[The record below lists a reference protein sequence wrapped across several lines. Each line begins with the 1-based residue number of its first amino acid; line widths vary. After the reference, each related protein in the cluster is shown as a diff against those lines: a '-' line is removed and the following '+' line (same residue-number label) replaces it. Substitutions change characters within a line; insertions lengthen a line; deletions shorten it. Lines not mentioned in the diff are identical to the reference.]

1 MTRSP
6 FLLPLDLLPGP
17 LAQQGPYEL
26 LWGQWLA
33 LLLLAL
39 LSWAGGRGL
48 RWLTLRI
55 ARRLAAR
62 TTATWDDLLVERL
75 AGPVSF
81 GWGLLLFRLVLPSAQ
96 LYPEAASGVVAVLKA
111 LGVWAVAFA
120 AWRTVDV
127 VSKAVLADDWAE
139 RHPTSRA
146 LVPLGARAA
155 KVALVALALV
165 SGLSLLGFPV
175 ASLLAGLGI
184 GGLALALA
192 GQKTVEN
199 LFGAFSL
206 GLDQP
211 IREGDTV
218 TVDGITGMVE
228 AIGLR
233 STRIRTADR
242 TLVSFPN
249 GRIADMRLENLTSR
263 DRMRLVCVLGLT
275 YGTTALQVRAIL
287 ENVEALLRKHP
298 LIWEET
304 LLVSFK
310 EFGAS
315 SLNVEVMAWI
325 RTTNFAEFI
334 VARQELLL
342 GMMEIVEQA
351 GSSFAFPTQTVHLVH
366 APPAVTQ
373 QEN

>member
-1 MTRSP
+1 MPRSP

-17 LAQQGPYEL
+17 LAQHGPYDL

-33 LLLLAL
+33 LMVLVL

-48 RWLTLRI
+48 RWLTLRL

-62 TTATWDDLLVERL
+62 TSATWDDLLVERL
-75 AGPVSF
+75 SGPVSF
-81 GWGLLLFRLVLPSAQ
+81 GWGLLLFRFVFPSAQ
-96 LYPEAASGVVAVLKA
+96 LYPEAASWVVAVLKA
-111 LGVWAVAFA
+111 LGIWAVAFA
-120 AWRTVDV
+120 AWRAVDV
-127 VSKAVLADDWAE
+127 VSKAVLADEWAV

-146 LVPLGARAA
+146 LVPLGGRAA
-155 KVALVALALV
+155 KVALVAVALV

-211 IREGDTV
+211 IREGDSV
-218 TVDGITGMVE
+218 KVDGITGTVE

-242 TLVSFPN
+242 SVVSFPN
-249 GRIADMRLENLTSR
+249 GRLADMRLENVTVR
-263 DRMRLVCVLGLT
+263 DRMQLACILGLT
-275 YGTTALQVRAIL
+275 YGTTSLQVRAIL

-298 LIWEET
+298 LLWDDT
-304 LLVSFK
+304 LFVCLK
-310 EFGAS
+310 ELGPS
-315 SLNVEVMAWI
+315 SLNVEVTAWF
-325 RTTNFAEFI
+325 RTTDQREFNTL
-334 VARQELLL
+334 RQELLL
-342 GMMEIVEQA
+342 GMMEVVEAA
-351 GSSFAFPTQTVHLVH
+351 GSSLAFPTQTVHLVH
-366 APPAVTQ
+366 APPLVTQ

>member
-1 MTRSP
+1 MARSP

-17 LAQQGPYEL
+17 LSQPGPYEI

-33 LLLLAL
+33 LLVLAL
-39 LSWAGGRGL
+39 SSWAGGRAL
-48 RWLTLRI
+48 RWLTLRL
-55 ARRLAAR
+55 ARRVAAR
-62 TTATWDDLLVERL
+62 TSATWDDLLVERL
-75 AGPVSF
+75 SGPVSF
-81 GWGLLLFRLVLPSAQ
+81 GWGLLLFRFVFPSAQ
-96 LYPEAASGVVAVLKA
+96 LYPEAASWVVAVLKA
-111 LGVWAVAFA
+111 LGIWAVAFA
-120 AWRTVDV
+120 AWRAVDV
-127 VSKAVLADDWAE
+127 VSKAVLADEWSV

-146 LVPLGARAA
+146 LVPLGGRAV

-211 IREGDTV
+211 IREGDSV
-218 TVDGITGMVE
+218 RVDGITGTVE

-242 TLVSFPN
+242 TVVSFPN
-249 GRIADMRLENLTSR
+249 GRLADMRLENVTVR
-263 DRMRLVCVLGLT
+263 DRMQLSCMLGLT
-275 YGTTALQVRAIL
+275 YGTTSLQVRAIL

-298 LIWEET
+298 LVWDDT
-304 LLVSFK
+304 LFVCLK
-310 EFGAS
+310 ELGPS
-315 SLNVEVMAWI
+315 SLNLEVTAWF
-325 RTTNFAEFI
+325 RTTDQREFNTL
-334 VARQELLL
+334 RQELLL
-342 GMMEIVEQA
+342 GMMEVVEAA
-351 GSSFAFPTQTVHLVH
+351 GSSLAFPTQTVHLVH
-366 APPAVTQ
+366 APPVVTQ

>member
-1 MTRSP
+1 
-6 FLLPLDLLPGP
+6 LDLLPGP
-17 LAQQGPYEL
+17 LAQHGPYDL

-33 LLLLAL
+33 LMVLVL

-48 RWLTLRI
+48 RWLTLRL

-62 TTATWDDLLVERL
+62 TSATWDDLLVERL
-75 AGPVSF
+75 SGPVSF
-81 GWGLLLFRLVLPSAQ
+81 GWGLLLFRFVFPSAQ
-96 LYPEAASGVVAVLKA
+96 LYPEAASWVVAVLKA
-111 LGVWAVAFA
+111 LGIWAVAFA
-120 AWRTVDV
+120 AWRAVDV
-127 VSKAVLADDWAE
+127 VSKAVLADEWAV

-146 LVPLGARAA
+146 LVPLGGRAA
-155 KVALVALALV
+155 KVALVAVALV

-211 IREGDTV
+211 IREGDSV
-218 TVDGITGMVE
+218 KVDGITGTVE

-242 TLVSFPN
+242 SVVSFPN
-249 GRIADMRLENLTSR
+249 GRLADMRLENVTVR
-263 DRMRLVCVLGLT
+263 DRMQLACILGLT
-275 YGTTALQVRAIL
+275 YGTTSLQVRAIL

-298 LIWEET
+298 LLWDDT
-304 LLVSFK
+304 LFVCLK
-310 EFGAS
+310 ELGPS
-315 SLNVEVMAWI
+315 SLNVEVTAWF
-325 RTTNFAEFI
+325 RTTDQREFNTL
-334 VARQELLL
+334 RQELLL
-342 GMMEIVEQA
+342 GMMEVVEAA
-351 GSSFAFPTQTVHLVH
+351 GSSLAFPTQTVHLVH
-366 APPAVTQ
+366 APPLVTQ